1 MVPPRMPHRAPNSD
15 PNKTGIKRGTYKDNN
30 GATSPECQENKGLFS
45 VGEKKWEEAYEDKLA
60 EGEGF
65 EPSIRNIRMPPFQ
78 GGTFNHSAILPR

>member
-45 VGEKKWEEAYEDKLA
+45 VGEKNGKKLMKINWRKER
-60 EGEGF
+60 EGDRVCCDTVKEKRLNF
-65 EPSIRNIRMPPFQ
+65 
-78 GGTFNHSAILPR
+78 